1 MKLRQMRAGTKV
13 RKNSGSVITSIPI
26 AMTTLL
32 GIEHGSKLI
41 WELEPEDGIM
51 KVYLKE
57 ED

>member
-1 MKLRQMRAGTKV
+1 MRAGTKV